1 MAVLILPQTL
11 LDDISRAAEAA
22 FPHECCGL
30 LAGRADG
37 HDGQTAVTRVVP
49 SANVTE
55 GRAEDSFEI
64 DPQVRFDLMR
74 ALEGTDEAIVGHY
87 HSHPGGP
94 AEPSAT
100 DLRMAYETN
109 LIWVIVAVAEDKVTD
124 VRAHGVDDD
133 RKAFHPIPLSPTG

>member
-1 MAVLILPQTL
+1 MLILPRAL

-30 LAGRADG
+30 LAGHPDDG
-37 HDGQTAVTRVVP
+37 DGRTTVTRVVP

-64 DPQVRFDLMR
+64 NPQVRFDLMR

-87 HSHPGGP
+87 HSHPGGA

-100 DLRMAYETN
+100 DLSMAYETN
-109 LIWVIVAVAEDKVTD
+109 LIWVIVAVAEGKVTD